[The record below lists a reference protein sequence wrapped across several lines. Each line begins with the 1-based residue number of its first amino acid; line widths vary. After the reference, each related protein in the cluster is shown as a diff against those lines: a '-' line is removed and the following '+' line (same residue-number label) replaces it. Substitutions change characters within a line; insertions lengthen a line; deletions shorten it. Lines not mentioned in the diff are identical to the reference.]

1 MNKSRD
7 IYNKINEVLNVNK
20 VSKKALAEKLGIT
33 TQGLSYQLNTLR
45 SGGGVNTRTLEA
57 VEELTGYNFF
67 KF

>member
-7 IYNKINEVLNVNK
+7 IYNKINEALYDNK

-33 TQGLSYQLNTLR
+33 TQGLSRQLRILR
-45 SGGGVNTRTLEA
+45 SGEGVNTRTLEA